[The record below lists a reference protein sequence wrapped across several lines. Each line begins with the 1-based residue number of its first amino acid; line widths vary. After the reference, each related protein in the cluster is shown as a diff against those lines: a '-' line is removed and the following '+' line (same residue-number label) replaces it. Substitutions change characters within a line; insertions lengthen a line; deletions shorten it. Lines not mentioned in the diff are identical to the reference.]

1 MSYMEAY
8 FQSQAC
14 RREEKVE
21 LKIDFVTENT
31 TRRMNSGQKCHFIIS
46 KLKADR
52 VVVFE
57 GGLNPEEEAA
67 LIQETMFQIDNE
79 SFLGYKIMNPMPIR
93 GSGLFT
99 RKDIKMTV
107 IAPPNFNNLSV
118 ALV

>member
-1 MSYMEAY
+1 MTYMEAY

-57 GGLNPEEEAA
+57 GGL
-67 LIQETMFQIDNE
+67 DE
-79 SFLGYKIMNPMPIR
+79 SILK
-93 GSGLFT
+93 
-99 RKDIKMTV
+99 
-107 IAPPNFNNLSV
+107 
-118 ALV
+118 

>member
-1 MSYMEAY
+1 M
-8 FQSQAC
+8 
-14 RREEKVE
+14 E
-21 LKIDFVTENT
+21 LKIDFVTEST
-31 TRRMNSGQKCHFIIS
+31 TRRMNSGQKCDFIIS

-57 GGLNPEEEAA
+57 GGLDPEEEAA
-67 LIQETMFQIDNE
+67 LIKETMFQIDHE

-93 GSGLFT
+93 SPGFFSK
-99 RKDIKMTV
+99 RDIKMTV

>member
-1 MSYMEAY
+1 MEAY
-8 FQSQAC
+8 YRSQAC

-31 TRRMNSGQKCHFIIS
+31 TRRMNSGQKCDFIIS

-67 LIQETMFQIDNE
+67 LIKETMFQIDHE
-79 SFLGYKIMNPMPIR
+79 SFLGYRIMNPMPIR
-93 GSGLFT
+93 GSGLFS